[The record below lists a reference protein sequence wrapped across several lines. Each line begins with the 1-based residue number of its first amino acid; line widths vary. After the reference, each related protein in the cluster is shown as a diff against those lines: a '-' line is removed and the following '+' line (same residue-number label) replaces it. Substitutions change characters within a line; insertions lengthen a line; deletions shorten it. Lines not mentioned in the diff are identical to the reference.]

1 MNIINLTPHTIN
13 LCGKEIP
20 STGLARCESVVEK
33 IAEIDG
39 IKVNRRSFGEI
50 YGLPEPQTDTIYI
63 VSALVAQAVAGQRDD
78 VFVVD
83 ETIRNEQGQI
93 VGCNALARI

>member
-1 MNIINLTPHTIN
+1 MKIINLTPHTIN
-13 LCGKEIP
+13 LCGREIE
-20 STGLARCESVVEK
+20 SAGLARCESVVEK

-39 IKVNRRSFGEI
+39 VKVNRRKFGAI
-50 YGLPEPQTDTIYI
+50 YGLPEPQEDTIYI